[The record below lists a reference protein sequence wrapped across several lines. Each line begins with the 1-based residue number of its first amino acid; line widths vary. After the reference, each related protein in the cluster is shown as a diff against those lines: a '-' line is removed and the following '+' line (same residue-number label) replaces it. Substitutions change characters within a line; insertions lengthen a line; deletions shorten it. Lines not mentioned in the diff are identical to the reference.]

1 MGIQTT
7 FALPSHQETSLSN
20 VITHDWPYVGL
31 VLAAC
36 ILAVLFWRPSPD
48 GKPYSARFSE
58 PAWLVWAAVPVYMLH
73 QFEEHGIDLLGR
85 HYQFLRGLCETLGHN
100 DLATCPG
107 DPWFILAVN
116 VTLTWFA
123 GPLSGILASRQRLY
137 LGATFLS
144 TPLVNAF
151 AHILP
156 GLLKGQYNPGLLT
169 ALLLFL
175 PFCFHALRLMR
186 KLGILD
192 GHWLISIPL
201 LGVLLHA
208 VLLAS
213 LKATEAG
220 LLSHTAR
227 DLIQVLNA
235 FVPLAFAAA
244 LEKVLGAR
252 KPAA

>member
-1 MGIQTT
+1 M
-7 FALPSHQETSLSN
+7 TSLSDA
-20 VITHDWPYVGL
+20 ITHGWPYVGL
-31 VLAAC
+31 VFAVG
-36 ILAVLFWRPSPD
+36 ILAVLLLRPSPAD
-48 GKPYSARFSE
+48 KPYTARFRD
-58 PAWLVWAAVPVYMLH
+58 PAWLVWAAVPVYMIH

-85 HYQFLRGLCETLGHN
+85 RYQFLSELCKTLGHN

-123 GPLSGILASRQRLY
+123 GPLSGALASRQRLY

-151 AHILP
+151 AHIMP

-169 ALLLFL
+169 SILLFL
-175 PFCFHALRLMR
+175 PLCFHGLRLMR
-186 KLGILD
+186 EQGILD
-192 GHWLISIPL
+192 GPRLLSIPL
-201 LGVLLHA
+201 VGVLLHG

-220 LLSHTAR
+220 LISHAVR
-227 DLIQVLNA
+227 DLIQVFNA
-235 FVPLAFAAA
+235 FVPLAIASA
-244 LEKVLGAR
+244 LEKILGPRQAT
-252 KPAA
+252 A